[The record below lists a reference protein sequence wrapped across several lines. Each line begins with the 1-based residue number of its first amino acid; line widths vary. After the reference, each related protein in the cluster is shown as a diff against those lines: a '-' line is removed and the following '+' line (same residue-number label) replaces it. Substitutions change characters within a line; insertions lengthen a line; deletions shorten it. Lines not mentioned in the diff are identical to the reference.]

1 MRDFLLNQKPIQL
14 LVSVLLVAS
23 IALLAGCSDNTGGS
37 GTSTTPTTPTAA
49 TLQLSALPATVKSDN
64 SNTTTITVTA
74 LDASNVVVSG
84 TAVNVSTTTGELSKG
99 SVITDST
106 GKATLTYSS
115 GTLSKANR
123 IATIT
128 ASSGS
133 ATTTL
138 PLQITGSTVVASPA
152 TATLPDNGTSP
163 VTLTITAKDAGSN
176 VIPGVSV
183 ALTSGGG
190 GTVSLVPVCTV
201 AAPCTTDASGNLSVQ
216 ATGTGAGTVTLTVAA
231 AGATAIST
239 LTVSP
244 SASTF
249 AIDQQTLNGTV
260 IVNNTLTAMKI
271 GDTLDVRVNAPVATT
286 SVVFATSHGVWNG
299 TSGSVIVPVVGGKAT
314 ARLTTAVVGTANIN
328 VNDQAV
334 TTTSDALTV
343 TMTAAT
349 PSKISIQASPSLV
362 PKNTGVSTLTALVQ
376 DVNGFPVGGAQVA
389 FSILNPTLGGGET
402 VLPVV
407 ATSAS
412 VPGNGVSLGEARA
425 TFNAGS
431 QSSTVAGVQ
440 IRASVIGTAIATEAN
455 VPVQLDT
462 TTSGNDASIVIG
474 GTAGSVT
481 FGQATELKVNSN
493 ATAYILPMSV
503 LVADSSGNPLPGTQ
517 VNLSVWPIA
526 WSTSSAPCAYDP
538 DTATS
543 GTFFNEDTN
552 ENLNLDTGEDGKR
565 IYYAGTLATVT
576 GTSDNL
582 ITIPNSAGGTLPGTV
597 TTGADG
603 LATFDLTYTKS
614 NALWI
619 VDRIRATVPGVQ
631 GSEKVGETSFRLAA
645 LEKDVTPCRLA
656 PSPYNF

>member
-1 MRDFLLNQKPIQL
+1 MRDHFVNLKFLTSFLL
-14 LVSVLLVAS
+14 ATS

-84 TAVNVSTTTGELSKG
+84 TTVNLSTTTGELSKG
-99 SVITDST
+99 LVVTDST

-123 IATIT
+123 IAAIT
-128 ASSGS
+128 ASAGS
-133 ATTTL
+133 TTATL
-138 PLQITGSTVVASPA
+138 PVQITGSTVVASPA

-176 VIPGVSV
+176 VIPNASVTLTTGGSGVV
-183 ALTSGGG
+183 T
-190 GTVSLVPVCTV
+190 LVPACTV
-201 AAPCTTDASGNLSVQ
+201 AVPCTTDASGNLGVQ
-216 ATGTGAGTVTLTVAA
+216 ATGTGAGTVTVTAVAA
-231 AGATAIST
+231 GSTATST

-249 AIDQQTLNGTV
+249 AIDQQTLNSIV
-260 IVNNTLTAMKI
+260 IANNTLTAMKI
-271 GDTLDVRVNAPVATT
+271 GETLDVRVNAPALTT
-286 SVVFATSHGVWNG
+286 SVVFVTSHGLWNG
-299 TSGSVIVPVVGGKAT
+299 ISGNVIVPVAAGKAT
-314 ARLTTAVVGTANIN
+314 ASLTTTVAGTANID
-328 VNDQAV
+328 VYDQAAIS
-334 TTTSDALTV
+334 TSDSLTV

-362 PKNTGVSTLTALVQ
+362 SKGTGVSTLTALVQ
-376 DVNGFPVGGAQVA
+376 DANGFPVGGAQVA

-402 VLPVV
+402 VSPVV

-412 VPGNGVSLGEARA
+412 VTGNGLSLGEARA
-425 TFNAGS
+425 TFKAGS
-431 QSSTVAGVQ
+431 QSSDVTGVQ
-440 IRASVIGTAIATEAN
+440 IRASVIDTAIATEAN
-455 VPVQLDT
+455 IPVQTDA

-493 ATAYILPMSV
+493 ASAYILPMSV

-526 WSTSSAPCAYDP
+526 WSTSSSPCAYDP
-538 DTATS
+538 DTANS

-552 ENLNLDTGEDGKR
+552 ENLNLDTSEDGKR
-565 IYYAGTLATVT
+565 TYYAGTFVSTT
-576 GTSDNL
+576 GTKDNL
-582 ITIPNSAGGTLPGTV
+582 ITVPNSAGGTLPGTV
-597 TTGADG
+597 ITGADG
-603 LATFDLTYTKS
+603 LATFDLTYTKT

-645 LEKDVTPCRLA
+645 VEKDVVPCRLP

>member
-1 MRDFLLNQKPIQL
+1 MRDHFVNLKFLTSFLLAT
-14 LVSVLLVAS
+14 SV
-23 IALLAGCSDNTGGS
+23 ALLAGCSDNTGGS
-37 GTSTTPTTPTAA
+37 GASTTPTTPTAA
-49 TLQLSALPATVKSDN
+49 TLQLSASPSTVKSDN

-84 TAVNVSTTTGELSKG
+84 TAVNVSTNTGELSKG
-99 SVITDST
+99 LIVTDST

-115 GTLSKANR
+115 GTLSKVNR

-128 ASSGS
+128 TSSGS
-133 ATTTL
+133 VTTTL
-138 PLQITGSTVVASPA
+138 PIQITGSTVVTSPA

-163 VTLTITAKDAGSN
+163 VALTITPKDAGSN
-176 VIPGVSV
+176 VISGASVTLTTGGSGVV
-183 ALTSGGG
+183 T
-190 GTVSLVPVCTV
+190 LVPACTV

-216 ATGTGAGTVTLTVAA
+216 ATGTGAGTVTVTIAA
-231 AGATAIST
+231 AGATATST

-271 GDTLDVRVNAPVATT
+271 GDSLAIRVNAPIATT
-286 SVVFATSHGVWNG
+286 NVVFATTKGSLNG
-299 TSGSVIVPVVGGKAT
+299 SPNVTIPVVGGKAT
-314 ARLTTAVVGTANIN
+314 ATLTTSQDGTADIT
-328 VNDQAV
+328 VYDAAV
-334 TTTSDALTV
+334 SATTDTLRV
-343 TMTAAT
+343 MMTAAT
-349 PSKISIQASPSLV
+349 PSKISIQASPSV
-362 PKNTGVSTLTALVQ
+362 VSKNTGVSTLTALVQ

-389 FSILNPTLGGGET
+389 FTILNPTLGGGET
-402 VLPVV
+402 VSPGV

-412 VPGNGVSLGEARA
+412 VSGNGISLGEARA

-455 VPVQLDT
+455 IPVQLDT

-481 FGQATELKVNSN
+481 FGQATVLREDSN
-493 ATAYILPMSV
+493 GTNYILPMSV
-503 LVADSSGNPLPGTQ
+503 LVADANGNPLPGTT

-526 WSTSSAPCAYDP
+526 WSTSSAPCTPDP
-538 DTATS
+538 NTATS

-552 ENLNLDTGEDGKR
+552 ENLNLDPGEDGKR
-565 IYYAGTLATVT
+565 AYYSGILATVT

-582 ITIPNSAGGTLPGTV
+582 ITVPNSAGGLLPGTV
-597 TTGADG
+597 TTEQDG
-603 LATFDLTYTKS
+603 VARFNLTYTKT

-619 VDRIRATVPGVQ
+619 IDRIRATVPVQ

-645 LEKDVTPCRLA
+645 LEKDASPCRLP